1 MEIRNRLDALE
12 HVVDYLPQ
20 TRREGR
26 EYESA
31 VAPGRQL
38 GQRGAQPVTRLNYV
52 PNAPA
57 EQAFESDVGAPL
69 DEQSYAQIADVFHA
83 FDSVN
88 ASDIS
93 CKSSVCRVTYSK
105 ANPSGAHSVAS
116 DEVDFSLVE
125 KLSESLGVDD
135 LDVRYA
141 RDEQGSEVM
150 YIQLH

>member
-1 MEIRNRLDALE
+1 M
-12 HVVDYLPQ
+12 
-20 TRREGR
+20 
-26 EYESA
+26 
-31 VAPGRQL
+31 
-38 GQRGAQPVTRLNYV
+38 
-52 PNAPA
+52 
-57 EQAFESDVGAPL
+57 
-69 DEQSYAQIADVFHA
+69 
-83 FDSVN
+83 
-88 ASDIS
+88 
-93 CKSSVCRVTYSK
+93 CRVTYSK